1 MRIIINDAN
10 ILIDLVHLVLMDQ
23 FVLLE
28 LELKVT
34 DFVFEELNAEQKNII
49 INYIE
54 EGYIELI
61 ITDNEEDY
69 VRISNILAKN
79 SGLSFEDC
87 TVWHYA
93 EKLNGIL
100 LTGDGKLRKQATE
113 NGIEVKGILYIFD
126 ELLSAKLITFD
137 EAIDKI
143 ELLYIINTRLPQD
156 AKKERILKWKKKEH
170 IR

>member
-113 NGIEVKGILYIFD
+113 NGIEVKGIFYIFD

>member
-113 NGIEVKGILYIFD
+113 NGIEVKGIFYIFD

-143 ELLYIINTRLPQD
+143 ELLYSINTRLPQD